1 MSIDNNDSNEEQ
13 VSLQDLLAEFDFGGT
28 EVDNKETGGTEVDNK
43 EEQSVKFDEPTVPE
57 SVSGLPRKELDAGDP
72 NLSVEDFAAIHRAN
86 LTRKEQEEEEQS
98 VKFDEPTVPEYFDT
112 PNTEPVE
119 AVAPT
124 LASSAMIVVLNRSV
138 PDLIREDKEA
148 AAVLARIKKA
158 DPKAVQARKCLI
170 DSRPHKDLK
179 SLSRTIYTWHI
190 EHTVPW
196 GELGQRLVANEFLID
211 YKNKMEEF
219 VEEFDELKAKFLL
232 DYPAAAGRAQTR
244 LGDLFDPSLFPSVDA
259 LRRKVKIRVEYE
271 FIAGSNIILDV
282 EKQAAREMSKQY
294 NDVLSS
300 RMSGI
305 SNYIFDKLRA
315 PLTNMVEKLDYKEG
329 EKPTGFQNT
338 LVQNVL
344 QVVDLM
350 GTCNF
355 NNDPQIDRVKRE
367 LRNALTGVTPDALRS
382 SETLRTSTKQEVQQI
397 IDHLPTLGF

>member
-1 MSIDNNDSNEEQ
+1 MSIDNNDSNDSNDSNEEQ

-43 EEQSVKFDEPTVPE
+43 EELLVVGADGAVALNRKHLKTVKCNQCEARISMGEDTW
-57 SVSGLPRKELDAGDP
+57 GLCETCASKIE
-72 NLSVEDFAAIHRAN
+72 
-86 LTRKEQEEEEQS
+86 
-98 VKFDEPTVPEYFDT
+98 FDEPTVPEYFDT

-179 SLSRTIYTWHI
+179 SLSRTIYTWHT

-244 LGDLFDPSLFPSVDA
+244 LGELFDPSLFPSVDA

-397 IDHLPTLGF
+397 IDRLPTLGF